1 MTPVNF
7 SSELKDHIS
16 QREQYKKSDLG
27 HWYWDYRD
35 KKVISCIKDE
45 HIILDIGCGEG
56 ITLEKLIKIFPNKNI
71 KGIDYIKKNV
81 EICKNRGLPVDYGSV
96 YDLKIENNSI
106 DCVIFLEVIEHL
118 ADYKKALQEIHRV
131 LKPNG
136 FLILIFPN
144 DRIFKIA
151 RILTLKFKEAF
162 YDPGH
167 VKQWT
172 PNTIKKLLKH
182 RGFMVSRVNNLPFYF
197 WPFSLHCLVVAKKE
211 VIFDENKNIIY

>member
-7 SSELKDHIS
+7 SSKLKDYIS
-16 QREQYKKSDLG
+16 QREQYKKGGLG
-27 HWYWDYRD
+27 RWYWDYRD

-71 KGIDYIKKNV
+71 KGIDYIKENV
-81 EICKNRGLPVDYGSV
+81 EICKNHGLPVDYGSV

-106 DCVIFLEVIEHL
+106 NCVIFLEVIEHL

-136 FLILIFPN
+136 SLILIFPN

-151 RILTLKFKEAF
+151 RILTLNFKKAF

-182 RGFMVSRVNNLPFYF
+182 RGFMVSGVNNLPFYF
-197 WPFSLHCLVVAKKE
+197 WPFSLHCLVVAKK
-211 VIFDENKNIIY
+211 K